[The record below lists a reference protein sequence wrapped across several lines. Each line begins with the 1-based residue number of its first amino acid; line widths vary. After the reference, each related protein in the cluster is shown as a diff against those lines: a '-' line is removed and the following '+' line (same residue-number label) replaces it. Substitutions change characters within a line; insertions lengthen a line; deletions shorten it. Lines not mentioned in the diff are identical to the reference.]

1 MLAVGS
7 WSSEMDS
14 ALLDEL
20 CKNKLVFTE
29 SVLVEVPIAFPVKDE
44 LASGMS
50 SWIHEAN
57 RNGITIE
64 KVKDKFKV
72 QTW

>member
-29 SVLVEVPIAFPVKDE
+29 SVLVEVPIAFPVKE
-44 LASGMS
+44 EFASGIS
-50 SWIHEAN
+50 YWIHEAN